1 MNSAFTQGSP
11 TPTWKVLTWVVPL
24 VSVLAGGVT
33 ALFTGGMEYGK
44 FKSTLD
50 AERSRSDQ
58 LIKQLQDYQ
67 NANQKWSE
75 AHSKIQA
82 ELAQARTSL
91 AAIQNDQCMNIKY
104 DIDSISLLLAR
115 ADNAGYSQQ
124 RRMDLHNQYNQSQ
137 ESLRACFKA
146 RK

>member
-1 MNSAFTQGSP
+1 MDSAVTREAS

-24 VSVLAGGVT
+24 VSVLAGAVT

-44 FKSTLD
+44 FQSTLD

-75 AHSKIQA
+75 AYSEIQA
-82 ELAQARTSL
+82 ELSRTRASL
-91 AAIQNDQCMNIKY
+91 AAIQNDQCMSIKY
-104 DIDSISLLLAR
+104 DIDAISLSLAR
-115 ADNAGYSQQ
+115 ADNAGYSQEK
-124 RRMDLHNQYNQSQ
+124 RMDLHNQYNQSQ
-137 ESLRACFKA
+137 ESLRACFGA
-146 RK
+146 RR